1 MISRREF
8 LRGLTVAGPAT
19 VLASRWEW
27 AAAEPPPE
35 TTTLR
40 LAQTPFG
47 VCIAPQ
53 YLAEE
58 LLRSE
63 GFTDIKYV
71 RKAGRVEANKAVASG
86 EVPITVGSLGP
97 TLIQVDA
104 GDPIVFL
111 TGVHIGCFALFAT
124 ERIRSI
130 RDLKGK
136 TVSVTELGSGRHV
149 FLASAMAW
157 VGLDPRKDVTF
168 AVHSPAESIRL
179 LAERKIDAY
188 QAFAEEVQELR
199 AKKIGHVILDST
211 TDRPWSEY
219 FCCMMAVNRDF
230 VRKNPVAA
238 KRALR
243 AILKAANVCALEPD
257 RVARF
262 MVDRGYARD
271 YDYALQTL
279 KALAYTRWREY
290 DPEDTIRFYAVRL
303 HEAGM
308 IKSSPQKLIAQ
319 GTDWRFLN
327 ELRKEL
333 KA

>member
-19 VLASRWEW
+19 VLASRSER

-63 GFTDIKYV
+63 GFTDI
-71 RKAGRVEANKAVASG
+71 
-86 EVPITVGSLGP
+86 
-97 TLIQVDA
+97 
-104 GDPIVFL
+104 
-111 TGVHIGCFALFAT
+111 
-124 ERIRSI
+124 
-130 RDLKGK
+130 
-136 TVSVTELGSGRHV
+136 
-149 FLASAMAW
+149 
-157 VGLDPRKDVTF
+157 
-168 AVHSPAESIRL
+168 
-179 LAERKIDAY
+179 
-188 QAFAEEVQELR
+188 
-199 AKKIGHVILDST
+199 
-211 TDRPWSEY
+211 
-219 FCCMMAVNRDF
+219 
-230 VRKNPVAA
+230 
-238 KRALR
+238 
-243 AILKAANVCALEPD
+243 
-257 RVARF
+257 

-327 ELRKEL
+327 ELKKEL